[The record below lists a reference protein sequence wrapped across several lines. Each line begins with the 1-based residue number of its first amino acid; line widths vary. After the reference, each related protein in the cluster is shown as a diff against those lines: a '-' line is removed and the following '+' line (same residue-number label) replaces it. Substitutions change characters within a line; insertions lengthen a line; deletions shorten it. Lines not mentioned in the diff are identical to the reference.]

1 MLAVVSFLF
10 PNPRERARWGV
21 GVGVGGKGGTSEGKV
36 AKICARWFSCAAW
49 AEPSHPKG
57 SAV

>member
-1 MLAVVSFLF
+1 MLEVVSFLF
-10 PNPRERARWGV
+10 PNPRERARWGL
-21 GVGVGGKGGTSEGKV
+21 GGKGGTSEGKV
-36 AKICARWFSCAAW
+36 AKICARWFSCGAW